1 MKIIKYL
8 GDAGSLIEGASRT
21 NENEANE
28 QKSRFFSMLLGALG
42 AT

>member
-8 GDAGSLIEGASRT
+8 GDAGSLIKCASRT

-28 QKSRFFSMLLGALG
+28 QKSRFLGVLLGALG
-42 AT
+42 AA